1 MTESG
6 VLDLIL
12 GLLLLGY
19 AIYGFTNGF
28 LHSIATIAGVI
39 AGVIGAFFL
48 APIVAG
54 WMPIPFLRPATVIVV
69 ALALVGLGHWIGYS
83 IGRAIRRGVERTPLS
98 AIDRIVGGLA
108 TTIVA
113 ALVASVIAFSVGQL
127 GVPVLSR
134 AIAGSNVLRV
144 IGAITPDP
152 VQQWLAEVR
161 ALVLEE
167 GIPRITDALGGD
179 PPQIPQ
185 IDTGSAALNAAAQSV
200 VRVTGNA
207 LQCGQSQTGTG
218 FVVAPDR
225 IVTNAHVVAGVT
237 EPTVEALSGAVAG
250 GRVVYFDPMRDIA
263 VIATDGFS
271 VTALPLGVNLNA
283 GADAAVQGYPFGGP
297 FTSSG
302 AEVIAVSTA
311 RTPDIYGGA
320 GEPREFYTLAA
331 DVREGNSGGP
341 LLSLDGSVAGIVFAR
356 SADNSAV
363 GFAMTMTELDPV
375 ADLAPDLS
383 AAVSSGDCVRG

>member
-1 MTESG
+1 MTGSG
-6 VLDLIL
+6 ALDLIL

-19 AIYGFTNGF
+19 AVYGFTNGL

-54 WMPIPFLRPATVIVV
+54 WMPFPMLRPVVTIVT
-69 ALALVGLGHWIGYS
+69 ALALVGLGHWVGYS
-83 IGRAIRRGVERTPLS
+83 IGRTIRRGVERTPLS

-108 TTIVA
+108 TTVVA
-113 ALVASVIAFSVGQL
+113 ALVASVVAFSVGQL
-127 GVPVLSR
+127 GVPVLSQ

-161 ALVLEE
+161 GYVVTE
-167 GIPRITDALGGD
+167 GIPRITDALGGE
-179 PPQIPQ
+179 PPQVPQ
-185 IDTGSAALNAAAQSV
+185 IDTGSPALNAAAQSV

-207 LQCGQSQTGTG
+207 LQCGQSQTGSG

-237 EPTVEALSGAVAG
+237 EPTVEALNGSVAG
-250 GRVVYFDPMRDIA
+250 GRVVYFDPVHDLA
-263 VIATDGFS
+263 VIATDGFA
-271 VTALPLGVNLNA
+271 VAPLPLGTNLA
-283 GADAAVQGYPFGGP
+283 PGTDAAVQGYPFGGP

-311 RTPDIYGGA
+311 RTPDIYGGT

-341 LLSLDGSVAGIVFAR
+341 LLSLDGEVAGIVFAR
-356 SADNSAV
+356 SADNNAV

-375 ADLAPDLS
+375 ADS
-383 AAVSSGDCVRG
+383 AAGLTTPVSSGDCVRG